1 MQAPSMNSDSCFFLQ
16 SQTGFTPGIV
26 FGTAMTHFDRA
37 MRAKK
42 TNPKPNKFQKSYIN
56 TPHLL
61 SCLHAHTWWY
71 HGLVQSIKHPPDTG
85 ILLRWLGE
93 PTVLL
98 GEGNTGKWSVLSQFS
113 NTQMNKIKWNHSNL
127 IPLSLNEYTVRG
139 HSVRL
144 TKRSRTV
151 YSTGVTGQTRKR
163 LLNPLSAATLHSSYP
178 PVEVL
183 RQDSCRR
190 LKAPL
195 PASDSRMSVSKFNL
209 NWLNEGWQQFCFMD
223 GSTSVALDALLSEIK
238 FLPSPL
244 CLWGCFQ
251 LDHSHF
257 SSQSIKAG
265 FATVSQTQPQK
276 SWYGSLV
283 LGQETSVGARHQEA

>member
-1 MQAPSMNSDSCFFLQ
+1 MH
-16 SQTGFTPGIV
+16 TP
-26 FGTAMTHFDRA
+26 DW
-37 MRAKK
+37 
-42 TNPKPNKFQKSYIN
+42 P
-56 TPHLL
+56 
-61 SCLHAHTWWY
+61 
-71 HGLVQSIKHPPDTG
+71 HGLAQSIKHPPDTG
-85 ILLRWLGE
+85 ILLGGLGE

-98 GEGNTGKWSVLSQFS
+98 GEGNTGKWSALSQFS
-113 NTQMNKIKWNHSNL
+113 KIQMNKIELNHSNSS
-127 IPLSLNEYTVRG
+127 PLSIHEHTVRG
-139 HSVRL
+139 HSLRL

-151 YSTGVTGQTRKR
+151 YSTDVTGQTKKR
-163 LLNPLSAATLHSSYP
+163 FLNPLSAATLHSSYP
-178 PVEVL
+178 PVEVV

-209 NWLNEGWQQFCFMD
+209 NWLNEGWQHFCFMD

-238 FLPSPL
+238 FLPSLL

-257 SSQSIKAG
+257 SSQSIKPG
-265 FATVSQTQPQK
+265 FATVSQSQPQK

-283 LGQETSVGARHQEA
+283 LGQEASVGAKHQAA